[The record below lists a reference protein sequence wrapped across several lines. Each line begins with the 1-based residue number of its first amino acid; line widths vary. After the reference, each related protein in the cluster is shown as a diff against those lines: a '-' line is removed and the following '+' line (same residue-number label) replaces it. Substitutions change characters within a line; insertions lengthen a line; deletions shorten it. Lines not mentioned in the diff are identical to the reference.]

1 MATRPTPPSRQPRS
15 SSHSRCGSSSSSSP
29 SSSSSSASAAR
40 TGGEGEPPWGA
51 VGGGPVARRELVWLA
66 GAVLVGVAIRLAYV
80 LITQGHHPVND
91 ELEYN
96 REGLFIEQ
104 GKWFWS

>member
-15 SSHSRCGSSSSSSP
+15 SSPSRCGSSSSSSP
-29 SSSSSSASAAR
+29 SSSSSSPSPPR
-40 TGGEGEPPWGA
+40 TEGNAKW
-51 VGGGPVARRELVWLA
+51 GPVARRELAWLA
-66 GAVLVGVAIRLAYV
+66 GAVLLGIAIRVAYV

-104 GKWFWS
+104 GKFFWSTAPYGI